1 MLPEIDGAIYFKCD
15 KILSVGEMVNV
26 KILEN
31 LEYDLI
37 GVVCDESCK

>member
-1 MLPEIDGAIYFKCD
+1 MAPEIDGQIFFKSD
-15 KILSVGEMVNV
+15 KTVEAGTFVKV
-26 KILEN
+26 KITKS